1 MRRLGCDTTGGVT
14 MLVASAMPFV
24 LAAMAAA
31 VDIGAIA
38 LERRRMQAAVDAA
51 ALSAAHDLGRANA
64 RAASALSA
72 NRIMAAE
79 PVMVHIG
86 TMAAGSNRHSF
97 VPGPAGDAVQVNL
110 RYSNPSYF
118 LSALGIRFAD
128 GRVSATASRRNLGA
142 ISIGSGLVS
151 YDSGVVNEMTRAMTG
166 SSVGLSL
173 LSYQGLAHVDID
185 LFAFLDAVALR
196 ANLGVI
202 SYEQLLEQEIELPLL
217 LRALGDSG
225 AGGAFEPLINGIN
238 GTPRSIRMHDLIGI
252 NFAGAGMTGSRGSA
266 ALTARLRASDLF
278 SAMLSL
284 AGRNHAIAL
293 DLGASVPGLA
303 GLKADIAIGESMQSS
318 PWIAIDAKGGVEVST
333 AQARI
338 NLTAQIGPLLGLEV
352 KLPLAVEIAASRAML
367 DALPCAPRDTAAVR
381 AHAGV
386 ARMAIA
392 DLPVGTAIPT
402 NAKSLPPARL
412 IRAPL
417 LSVDAVAM
425 GALQASDWQ
434 VMHFTKADIAA
445 RQVKTVGT
453 RDGVSTLLGTTL
465 QSSRV
470 DLHLLGLGLG
480 IGLPGESQILSQ
492 IMASAPALER
502 ALFQLLALA
511 GLQIGTAHV
520 RVDGYRCG
528 TPVLVA

>member
-238 GTPRSIRMHDLIGI
+238 V
-252 NFAGAGMTGSRGSA
+252 AGAGMTGSRGSA